1 MHRARWPCHC
11 MTSLTIHSGLTPSI
25 ILWCAL
31 EYIITSI
38 QTPFRRHHW
47 IYPSTTISRRI
58 PSPLPSLCLQHNQQF
73 SLRLILLP
81 FDPLPAPSFPLPIH
95 PSIWLS
101 IYLSIHPFISISIL
115 EVSVNS
121 PDGVMCRQ
129 EMVGSG
135 FPLAVQMSD
144 TLLPSFTVMS
154 EEMSY
159 ILGGTR
165 EGKWG

>member
-1 MHRARWPCHC
+1 M
-11 MTSLTIHSGLTPSI
+11 
-25 ILWCAL
+25 
-31 EYIITSI
+31 
-38 QTPFRRHHW
+38 
-47 IYPSTTISRRI
+47 
-58 PSPLPSLCLQHNQQF
+58 
-73 SLRLILLP
+73 
-81 FDPLPAPSFPLPIH
+81 
-95 PSIWLS
+95 
-101 IYLSIHPFISISIL
+101 
-115 EVSVNS
+115 NS

-165 EGKWG
+165 EGK